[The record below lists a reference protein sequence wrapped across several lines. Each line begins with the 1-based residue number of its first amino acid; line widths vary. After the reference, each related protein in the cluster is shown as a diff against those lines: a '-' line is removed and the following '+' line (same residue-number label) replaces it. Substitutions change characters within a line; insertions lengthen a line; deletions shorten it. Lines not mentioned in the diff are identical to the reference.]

1 MSLVKIV
8 VVGRGGAAAEP
19 PQRCCAP
26 SQTGSGGERTLYKDE
41 KDEGRKK
48 MFHF

>member
-8 VVGRGGAAAEP
+8 VVGGGGAAAEP

-26 SQTGSGGERTLYKDE
+26 SQTGSGVERTLY